1 MSDIWIGASVLILIA
16 IAFIFIPYV
25 FVMRRGDLVR
35 EKANV
40 DIYKNQLHD
49 LEQEKAYG
57 RINDADYESLV
68 AEVKRNLLLD
78 TEQQKN
84 TTNHEGGKWLMPV
97 MAVVLVFSSVL
108 LYKQLGAENE
118 VEIASALKR
127 SFQAGFEKEDAVE
140 LLERL
145 NVQIEETPKDVE
157 VWYLIGRLNFDMGNF
172 NQAVVGFTG
181 VLQHL
186 APEATQDKAVALAQL
201 AQAQFFANG
210 RKLDK
215 ATESL
220 LQDALA
226 INPRDNT
233 SLGLL
238 GVAAYEAENYLAAVG
253 YWNRLLKLMDPRNP
267 NTSAIKNGI
276 EKAKSLLTP
285 KQLAQLEKEMADSI
299 KARISI
305 TVDVADNLKAKLPKN
320 ADLFVLAKAKSGPPM
335 PLAVQRLTVDTW
347 PVTVMLDDSMAMMDS
362 LRLSEFD
369 QIVITARISKSGVG
383 NAKAGDLE
391 GHSDAVSSGTAKLS
405 VKITDELN

>member
-1 MSDIWIGASVLILIA
+1 MSDIWIGASVLMLIA
-16 IAFIFIPYV
+16 IGFIFIPYA
-25 FVMRRGDLVR
+25 FVMRRGALVR
-35 EKANV
+35 ESTNV

-49 LEQEKAYG
+49 LEQEKEAG
-57 RINDADYESLV
+57 RINDENYESLV

-78 TEQQKN
+78 TEQQQN

-97 MAVVLVFSSVL
+97 MALVLVFSSVL

-127 SFQAGFEKEDAVE
+127 SFQSGFEKEDAVE
-140 LLERL
+140 LIERL
-145 NVQIEETPKDVE
+145 NVQITQTPKDVE

-172 NQAVVGFTG
+172 DQAVVGFTG

-220 LQDALA
+220 LKDALA

-238 GVAAYEAENYLAAVG
+238 GVAAYEAEDYPQAIG
-253 YWNRLLKLMDPRNP
+253 YWNRLLKLMNP
-267 NTSAIKNGI
+267 QNPSTSAIQSGI
-276 EKAKSLLTP
+276 DKAKSMLTAE
-285 KQLAQLEKEMADSI
+285 QLAQLEKEIADSI

-305 TVDVADNLKAKLPKN
+305 TVDIADHLKDKLPKN
-320 ADLFVLAKAKSGPPM
+320 ADLFVLAKAQSGPPM
-335 PLAVQRLTVDTW
+335 PLAVQRLTVQTW

-369 QIVITARISKSGVG
+369 KIEITARISKSGVG

-391 GHSDAVSSGTAKLS
+391 GRSGVIGSDTAQLSIEVSEE
-405 VKITDELN
+405 IQ

>member
-1 MSDIWIGASVLILIA
+1 MSDIWMGASVLMLIA
-16 IAFIFIPYV
+16 IGFVFIPYMV
-25 FVMRRGDLVR
+25 VMRRGDLVR
-35 EKANV
+35 ESANV

-49 LEQEKAYG
+49 LEQEKEYG
-57 RINDADYESLV
+57 RITEETYNSLV

-78 TEQQKN
+78 TEKQKN
-84 TTNHEGGKWLMPV
+84 TTNHEGGKWIMPV
-97 MAVVLVFSSVL
+97 MAVSIVISSVL
-108 LYKQLGAENE
+108 LYNQLGSENE

-127 SFQAGFEKEDAVE
+127 SFQAGFEKQDALD

-145 NVQIEETPKDVE
+145 DEQVEKTPKDVE
-157 VWYLIGRLNFDMGNF
+157 LWYLIGRLNFDVGNF

-181 VLQHL
+181 VLQNL
-186 APEATQDKAVALAQL
+186 APEATQDKGVALAQL

-238 GVAAYEAENYLAAVG
+238 GVAAYESENYLAAVG
-253 YWNRLLKLMDPRNP
+253 YWQRLLKLMNPNNP
-267 NTSAIKNGI
+267 NTSAITNGI
-276 EKAKSLLTP
+276 TKAKSLLSP
-285 KQLAQLEKEMADSI
+285 EQLAQLEKEIADSI

-305 TVDVADNLKAKLPKN
+305 TVDIADHLKAKLPKD
-320 ADLFVLAKAKSGPPM
+320 ADLFVLAKAQSGPPM
-335 PLAVQRLTVDTW
+335 PLAVQRLNVQTW

-369 QIVITARISKSGVG
+369 NVVITARISKSGVG

-391 GHSDAVSSGTAKLS
+391 GNSGAVSSSISKVGVIIS
-405 VKITDELN
+405 QEL